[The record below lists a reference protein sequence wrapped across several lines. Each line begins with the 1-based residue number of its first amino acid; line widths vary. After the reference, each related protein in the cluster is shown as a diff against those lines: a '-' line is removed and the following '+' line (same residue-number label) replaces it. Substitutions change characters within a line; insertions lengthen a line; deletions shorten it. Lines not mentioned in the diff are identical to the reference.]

1 MKDILKCALYT
12 VLVLGAVF
20 SIYGVPGPPP
30 MVHAAPLQNAMP
42 VCDTLKP
49 VSSASSLQVITA
61 GNSNNFIY
69 VCGYNFGSIGGSTFS
84 IVEGTGT
91 TCATNTLALSGGT
104 TAAAGIGLSANG
116 VVNFG
121 SGSGMVLK
129 TAVAGDNVCIIMA
142 GTGPLA
148 GAMTWTSANF

>member
-42 VCDTLKP
+42 VCDTSTP
-49 VSSASSLQVITA
+49 VSSASSVQVITA
-61 GNSNNFIY
+61 GSALNFIY
-69 VCGYNFGSIGGSTFS
+69 VCGYNFGSIAGSSFS
-84 IVEGTGT
+84 IVEGGGT
-91 TCATNTLALSGGT
+91 VCATNTLAMDGGT
-104 TAAAGIGLSANG
+104 TAAAGIGLAANG
-116 VVNFG
+116 TVNFG
-121 SGSGMVLK
+121 SGSGMILK
-129 TAVAGDNVCIIMA
+129 TKVPGDNVCIIMS